1 MSLPFGKQ
9 PPPAYAEPSG
19 SQGGGGSI
27 GPVIGVV
34 LGVVALA
41 VVAGLVGR
49 LCSGLSILGYG
60 HYDLHGWVERKC
72 AACVDGR
79 RPDAPPPQ
87 PSTDAA
93 PAVTVTVEEAKQGR
107 RKRETPEEVAES

>member
-1 MSLPFGKQ
+1 MSLPFGEQ

-19 SQGGGGSI
+19 SQSGGGSI

-60 HYDLHGWVERKC
+60 HYDLHGWIERKC

-79 RPDAPPPQ
+79 PEAPPPPQ
-87 PSTDAA
+87 PSTNVA
-93 PAVTVTVEEAKQGR
+93 PAAAVTVEEAK
-107 RKRETPEEVAES
+107 RKREIPEEVA